1 MTTISIELP
10 DEKAIRV
17 RAAADQLGIRLEE
30 FVERTLDVALSR
42 KETIKVAFDY
52 VLKKN
57 AELYRRL
64 AQ

>member
-1 MTTISIELP
+1 MTTILIELP
-10 DEKAIRV
+10 DEKATRV
-17 RAAADQLGIRLEE
+17 QAAADQLGLRLDE

-42 KETIKVAFDY
+42 KETITVAFDY